1 MITGK
6 LDASGLRLGIV
17 VARFNEVVSAK
28 LLEGAIDSFV
38 RHGGAEED
46 LAVAWVPGA
55 FELPVV
61 AREFAMGG
69 EVDAVICL
77 GAVVRGETPHFDY
90 VAGQA
95 AAGIARVALDTG
107 VPVLFGVITAETLQ
121 QAVDRAGGKQG
132 NRGADAVAAAIETV
146 RVLRQV
152 RPGEAREAPAASS
165 LSDPPDRLEWG
176 G

>member
-1 MITGK
+1 MRTIIGK
-6 LDASGLRLGIV
+6 LDATGLRLGIA
-17 VARFNEVVSAK
+17 VARFNEVVSTK

-46 LAVAWVPGA
+46 LTVARVPGS

-61 AREFAMGG
+61 ARELALGG
-69 EVDAVICL
+69 GVDAVVCL

-107 VPVLFGVITAETLQ
+107 VPVLFGVITAQTLE
-121 QAVDRAGGKQG
+121 QAIDRAGGKHG

-152 RPGEAREAPAASS
+152 RPAEVRDVTGPSRLSS
-165 LSDPPDRLEWG
+165 TVK
-176 G
+176 

>member
-1 MITGK
+1 MRTIIGK
-6 LDASGLRLGIV
+6 LDATGLRMGIA
-17 VARFNEVVSAK
+17 VARFNEVVSTK

-46 LAVAWVPGA
+46 LTVARVPGS

-61 AREFAMGG
+61 ARELALGG
-69 EVDAVICL
+69 EVDAVVCL
-77 GAVVRGETPHFDY
+77 GAVIRGETPHFDY

-107 VPVLFGVITAETLQ
+107 VPVLFGVITAQTLE
-121 QAVDRAGGKQG
+121 QAIDRAGGKHG

-152 RPGEAREAPAASS
+152 RPGEARDVTRPPRLSSAAK
-165 LSDPPDRLEWG
+165 
-176 G
+176 

>member
-1 MITGK
+1 MRTIIGK
-6 LDASGLRLGIV
+6 LDATGLRMGIA
-17 VARFNEVVSAK
+17 VARFNEVVSTK

-46 LAVAWVPGA
+46 LTVARVPGS

-61 AREFAMGG
+61 ARELALGG
-69 EVDAVICL
+69 EVDAVVCL
-77 GAVVRGETPHFDY
+77 GAVIRGETPHFDY

-107 VPVLFGVITAETLQ
+107 VPVLFGVITAQTLE
-121 QAVDRAGGKQG
+121 QAIDRAGGKHG

-152 RPGEAREAPAASS
+152 RPGEP
-165 LSDPPDRLEWG
+165 G
-176 G
+176 T